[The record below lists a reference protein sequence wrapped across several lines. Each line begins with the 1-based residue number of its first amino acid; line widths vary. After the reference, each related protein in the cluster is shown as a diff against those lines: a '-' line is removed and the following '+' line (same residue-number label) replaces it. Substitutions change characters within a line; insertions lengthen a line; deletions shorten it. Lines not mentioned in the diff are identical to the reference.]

1 MTILT
6 RREALRS
13 ICTTAAVSAAV
24 AVPVAVAAASEAGP
38 AVPPDYVQPPLAR
51 RDMIEGYIIDRDP
64 AKLVVG
70 ATVMWQCGNGELAVG
85 TIAEW
90 LDGNVERDEKHR
102 WRVHVDYP
110 EQTRKNGYRCVISA
124 DAIGVVESGPAPRAG
139 WDTFRRVYDHRL
151 A

>member
-1 MTILT
+1 MTVLT

-13 ICTTAAVSAAV
+13 ICTAAAAGAAV
-24 AVPVAVAAASEAGP
+24 AVPVAIAAASEADP
-38 AVPPDYVQPPLAR
+38 AVPPGRVQPQMAR
-51 RDMIEGYIIDRDP
+51 REMIDGYIIDRDP

-70 ATVMWQCGNGELAVG
+70 ATVMWQAGNGELAVG

-90 LDGNVERDEKHR
+90 LDGHNERDKKHR

-110 EQTRKNGYRCVISA
+110 EMTRQRGYRCVIGA

-139 WDTFRRVYDHRL
+139 WDKFKRVFDHRL